1 VKRRSF
7 TLFEAAIKSD
17 QTKNVYTYSLHE
29 FMKFAKITQYDNIV
43 KLSTDKIQKLLE
55 NWIMDLASRNLKA
68 ATIRSKLGAVE
79 LFLEMNKKTYHKKIL
94 HKLIPSSDYIPGGEK
109 PFTTQEIQQFLDSTT
124 KLRTKALVHF
134 FASTGVRPASIT
146 DPVLRLKHLE
156 DMQHN
161 CKSIRIYDGS
171 KEGYWAFL
179 TPEASTSL
187 DQYLQSRKLNGEEL
201 TPESPIFA
209 ISNPSIHTTKNNYLS
224 AKSVRHLMNNL
235 IKTAG
240 IERIKDGNRFDKAT
254 TYGFRKRFNTTLKL
268 NNDVNS
274 NIAEKLMAHKKGLDG
289 SYLKPTR
296 EECFAE
302 FTKAILQL
310 TIDPTQRQ
318 EIKIKN
324 LEEEKSEIRE
334 LKERIE
340 RMEFYS
346 KVNSEHSLDKLKEAY
361 GYIQKDF
368 PAKDKFMNSIK
379 SRLN

>member
-1 VKRRSF
+1 MQSRSF
-7 TLFEAAIKSD
+7 TLFEAAIKST
-17 QTKNVYTYSLHE
+17 QTKSVYTYSLHE
-29 FMKFAKITQYDNIV
+29 FMKFAKISQYDNIV

-55 NWIMDLASRNLKA
+55 NWVMDLASRNLKA
-68 ATIRSKLGAVE
+68 ATIRSKLSAVE
-79 LFLEMNKKTYHKKIL
+79 LFLEMNKKTFHKKIL

-156 DMQHN
+156 DMPHN

-187 DQYLQSRKLNGEEL
+187 NQYLQSRKLNGEEL
-201 TPESPIFA
+201 TSESPIFA

-240 IERIKDGNRFDKAT
+240 IERVKDGNRFDKAA

-274 NIAEKLMAHKKGLDG
+274 NIAEKLMAHKNGLDG
-289 SYLKPTR
+289 NYLKPTR
-296 EECFAE
+296 EQCFAE
-302 FTKAILQL
+302 FVKAITEL
-310 TIDPTQRQ
+310 TISDEARNKA
-318 EIKIKN
+318 KIAD
-324 LEEEKSEIRE
+324 LEKEKSVLQKEVIPLASRLRRTDAKVERLLKAMSEINPEYGEILEIR
-334 LKERIE
+334 
-340 RMEFYS
+340 
-346 KVNSEHSLDKLKEAY
+346 
-361 GYIQKDF
+361 
-368 PAKDKFMNSIK
+368 K
-379 SRLN
+379 SGPY